1 VNKDSETK
9 FAAEPEFSSQSLEWE
24 GVSLGRF
31 SLPPVE
37 SGTIEIPEVTLHL
50 QSGASS
56 RIEVHEAGRMADLTL
71 GDAQLCVSPAG
82 WRGRMLITDPSEFVQ
97 LRIQPDFFGKTID
110 ENVRGR
116 NVELVTRR
124 AVIDPQLVRICQALE
139 YEAQMGGESGRA
151 FSDALATALAAR
163 LLAVYSVE
171 PFLPYQ
177 YRGGLPRYALRLVID
192 YMQAHLDQDVRLSDL
207 ANLVH
212 LSSYHFAR
220 LFRQSMGVAPHRYLL
235 EQRVERAKALLAD
248 RTLTIA
254 GVAAALGFQSQSHF
268 TSVFRRIAG
277 STPKQYRN
285 TR

>member
-1 VNKDSETK
+1 MNNDSETK
-9 FAAEPEFSSQSLEWE
+9 FAAKPEFSSQPLEWE
-24 GVSLGRF
+24 GVSLDRF

-50 QSGASS
+50 QSGASA
-56 RIEVHEAGRMADLTL
+56 RIEVYEAGRIVDFTL
-71 GDAQLCVSPAG
+71 GDGQLCVSPAG
-82 WRGRMLITDPSEFVQ
+82 WSGRMLITDRSEFVQ
-97 LRIQPDFFGKTID
+97 LRIQPDFFGKAVD
-110 ENVRGR
+110 EKVRGR
-116 NVELVTRR
+116 NVEFLARR
-124 AVIDPQLVRICQALE
+124 GMIDPQLSRICQALE
-139 YEAQMGGESGRA
+139 YEARMGGESGRA

-163 LLAVYSVE
+163 LLTVYSAA
-171 PFLPYQ
+171 PFLPSQ
-177 YRGGLPRYALRLVID
+177 YRGGLPRYALRLAID
-192 YMQAHLDQDVRLSDL
+192 YMQAHLDEDVRLSDL
-207 ANLVH
+207 ASLVH

-277 STPKQYRN
+277 CTPKQYRN